1 MPVAVPSSSESV
13 LRRARV
19 LSAALIGVMLAW
31 SSPALAQAWT
41 RDQGRGYLNVSL
53 NHVASSEV
61 YGASLEP
68 QVLAT
73 TYRQVTL
80 GVYGELGLV
89 DRWLTLSVSAELL
102 RHNSLAEQA
111 TALGLGDARV
121 GLWTGL
127 VTAPLRL
134 TVGVLVGL
142 PLGDSS
148 PSASEGATLRERALT
163 ASLPLGDGE
172 LDVQPTVVAG
182 YAFGGGGSAWPLRH
196 YTSASVGYWIRTLG
210 RADALAWQ
218 AELGTQ
224 IELPV
229 LDRLWWIARARGVAG
244 RSETYGVVSGEVSAR
259 IVGELG
265 LALTVESA
273 PRAQGIIASTPVK
286 AALSIA
292 W

>member
-1 MPVAVPSSSESV
+1 MPVVVPSSSESV
-13 LRRARV
+13 LRGARV
-19 LSAALIGVMLAW
+19 LSAAVIGVVLAC

-41 RDQGRGYLNVSL
+41 RDQGSGYLNVSL
-53 NHVASSEV
+53 THVASDEV
-61 YGASLEP
+61 YGANLEP

-73 TYRQVTL
+73 TYRQVTM

-111 TALGLGDARV
+111 TAFGLGDARV

-134 TVGVLVGL
+134 TLGVLVGL

-148 PSASEGATLRERALT
+148 PSAAEGATLREQALT

-172 LDVQPTVVAG
+172 LDVQPTVVLG

-196 YTSASVGYWIRTLG
+196 YTSASAGYWVRTLG
-210 RADALAWQ
+210 RSDALAWQ

-224 IELPV
+224 VELPV
-229 LDRLWWIARARGVAG
+229 LDRLWWILRARGVAG
-244 RSETYGVVSGEVSAR
+244 PAEAYGVVSAEVSAR
-259 IVGELG
+259 IAGELG

-273 PRAQGIIASTPVK
+273 PRAQGIIASAPIK
-286 AALSIA
+286 AAVSFA